1 MERARRADDERRSDA
16 VAQGRRQGYRSDRL
30 PFPAAPQPARRL
42 TSQGAG
48 PREERERLRK
58 RSVVS
63 RRPTKDGDRPLKPR
77 RSLSERWTAS
87 APFRSSRPTSGN
99 GFVEWEALIVAPI
112 YAWPRQ
118 GVRTWNAR
126 RS

>member
-1 MERARRADDERRSDA
+1 MERARWVDDERRSDA

-42 TSQGAG
+42 TAQGAG

-63 RRPTKDGDRPLKPR
+63 RRQRR
-77 RSLSERWTAS
+77 RSSLVWKLAGVAMYAAS
-87 APFRSSRPTSGN
+87 CTPPHADHTFPA
-99 GFVEWEALIVAPI
+99 EALPDLFEPLAV
-112 YAWPRQ
+112 
-118 GVRTWNAR
+118 
-126 RS
+126 